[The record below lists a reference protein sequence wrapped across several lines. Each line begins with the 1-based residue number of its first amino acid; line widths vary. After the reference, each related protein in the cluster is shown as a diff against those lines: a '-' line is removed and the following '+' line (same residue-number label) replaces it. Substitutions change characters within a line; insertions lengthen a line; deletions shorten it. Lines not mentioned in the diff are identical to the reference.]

1 MTYGEQSRKVLAVHR
16 ALDAA
21 AIPHAVGG
29 ALALGLYGTP
39 RETVDIDVNVFVPAE
54 RWPEVGRALAP
65 LGIDVAVDAESIIRD
80 RQVRLT
86 WDENPVHLFFSYDEL
101 HEAMPDAVREVPFA
115 ETTIPIL
122 APEHL
127 VVRKAM
133 LDRAKDWPD
142 IEAILVA
149 TEPVDVEEIEGW
161 LERLAGPDDPRVT
174 KMRELAGRLLT

>member
-1 MTYGEQSRKVLAVHR
+1 MADGAQIQGVLALHR

-29 ALALGLYGTP
+29 ALALGLYGAP
-39 RETVDIDVNVFVPAE
+39 RETVDIDVNVFVAAR

-65 LGIDVAVDAESIIRD
+65 LGIDVAVDLERVARD
-80 RQVRLT
+80 HEVKLA
-86 WDENPVHLFFSYDEL
+86 WDENPVHLFFSCDEL
-101 HEAMPDAVREVPFA
+101 HAAMPDAVRQVPFA
-115 ETTIPIL
+115 SATIPVV

-149 TEPVDVEEIEGW
+149 GGPLDVEEIERW
-161 LERLAGPDDPRVT
+161 LIRLAGPDDPRVT
-174 KMRELAGRLLT
+174 KLRELTVRLLT